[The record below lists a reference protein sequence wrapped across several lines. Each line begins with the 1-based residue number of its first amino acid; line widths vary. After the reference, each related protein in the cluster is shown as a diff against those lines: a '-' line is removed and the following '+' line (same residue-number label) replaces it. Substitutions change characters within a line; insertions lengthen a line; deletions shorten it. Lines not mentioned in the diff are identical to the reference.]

1 MIRFY
6 FFISSLNTFVG
17 IQVFKVVISF
27 SIIIIT
33 EEFRS
38 GHSKWS
44 TIKHKK
50 AALDAKHGKVF
61 TKVIKELM
69 VAAKSGGSDPDSN
82 PRLRQAISTAKAS
95 NMPGDTMTRAIQK
108 GAGELEG
115 VSYEEISYEG
125 YGPGG
130 VAIMMD
136 IMTDNKNRTVAE
148 IRHLMS
154 KYQGN
159 LGENGSVSWMFEKLG
174 QITLSGNSNE
184 EEAFNDAL
192 ELGANDF
199 NAFESTF
206 LISSS
211 PNETVNIA
219 EAMEKKGYEVI
230 SSGVE
235 MVPKNMT
242 KVSGDQ
248 LKTLFS
254 LLNLLEEHDDIQN
267 IYSNVEFD
275 ESDL

>member
-1 MIRFY
+1 MA
-6 FFISSLNTFVG
+6 
-17 IQVFKVVISF
+17 
-27 SIIIIT
+27 
-33 EEFRS
+33 
-38 GHSKWS
+38 GHSKWAN
-44 TIKHKK
+44 IKHRKG
-50 AALDAKHGKVF
+50 AQDAKRGKIF
-61 TKVIKELM
+61 TKIIKEIT
-69 VAAKSGGSDPDSN
+69 VAARLGGGDLEAN
-82 PRLRQAISTAKAS
+82 PRLRKAVS
-95 NMPGDTMTRAIQK
+95 NGRSKNMPQDNILRAIKK
-108 GAGELEG
+108 GTGELEG
-115 VSYEEISYEG
+115 VNYEEISYEG

-130 VAIMMD
+130 VAILMD

-174 QITLSGNSNE
+174 QITISKNSNE

-199 NAFESTF
+199 NALDSTF

-248 LKTLFS
+248 LKTLLS
-254 LLNLLEEHDDIQN
+254 LLNFLEEHDDIQN

>member
-1 MIRFY
+1 LY
-6 FFISSLNTFVG
+6 TFIG
-17 IQVFKVVISF
+17 IQVLIVVISF
-27 SIIIIT
+27 LIIIIL
-33 EEFRS
+33 EEFMS

-50 AALDAKHGKVF
+50 AALDAKRGKVF
-61 TKVIKELM
+61 TK
-69 VAAKSGGSDPDSN
+69 
-82 PRLRQAISTAKAS
+82 ISTAKAS
-95 NMPGDTMTRAIQK
+95 NMPNDTMTRAIQK

-115 VSYEEISYEG
+115 VNYEETSYEG

-154 KYQGN
+154 KYGGN

-174 QITLSGNSNE
+174 QITLSDNSNE
-184 EEAFNDAL
+184 EKAFNHAL
-192 ELGANDF
+192 EFGANDF
-199 NAFESTF
+199 NVIDNTF
-206 LISSS
+206 VIAAS
-211 PNETVNIA
+211 PSETVNIA
-219 EAMEKKGYEVI
+219 EVMADKGYEVI
-230 SSGVE
+230 SSTVE
-235 MVPKNMT
+235 MVPKNMM

-248 LKTLFS
+248 VKKLIS

-275 ESDL
+275 EADL